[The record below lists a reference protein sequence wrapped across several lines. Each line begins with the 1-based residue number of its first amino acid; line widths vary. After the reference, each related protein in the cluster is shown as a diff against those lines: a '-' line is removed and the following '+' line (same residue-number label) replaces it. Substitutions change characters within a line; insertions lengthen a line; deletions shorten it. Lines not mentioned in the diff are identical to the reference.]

1 MSRQVVI
8 LVLCTMIGAVALSAT
23 AQEQKRATTK
33 ADQEAQERA
42 KQQDQ
47 ERPRTAIAPRKQRGR
62 ELNLQVELTITD
74 TLGSAKPET
83 KVVSMLTAD
92 ASMGRI
98 RTVAGPM
105 SAMLN
110 VDATPT
116 VLQNDRIHLQLTVEY
131 APAATG
137 QGSPKPSTLHESLSV
152 ILENGKPLVISQAA
166 DPVADRKMTVEIK
179 ASILK

>member
-8 LVLCTMIGAVALSAT
+8 LVLCTMIGAVPLSAT

-33 ADQEAQERA
+33 ADQEAKERA
-42 KQQDQ
+42 KQDQ
-47 ERPRTAIAPRKQRGR
+47 EKPRTAIAPRKQRGR
-62 ELNLQVELTITD
+62 DLNLQVELTITD